1 MYNPASNEISYPV
14 TILLRP
20 HINTVGVTIFYTER
34 FMDLNTGTTIA
45 IGLGLGIAM
54 HFYFKAKKAREDK
67 EAEDSLKT
75 AGDKLDKPAPRTA
88 SAGKTSHAFVPP
100 ASQSARVKPT
110 PSRSGRD
117 YDDGDDLLAT
127 AVVGAAIMDSV
138 EPDTTKTY
146 SSVSVTGFDSGSSD
160 SGSSSSFDSGG
171 DSSCD

>member
-1 MYNPASNEISYPV
+1 
-14 TILLRP
+14 
-20 HINTVGVTIFYTER
+20 
-34 FMDLNTGTTIA
+34 MDLNTGTTIA

-75 AGDKLDKPAPRTA
+75 AGDKLDKPSPRTA

>member
-1 MYNPASNEISYPV
+1 MPLRVTNTSYPV
-14 TILLRP
+14 TMLSLP
-20 HINTVGVTIFYTER
+20 HIIIVGATIPYTER

-54 HFYFKAKKAREDK
+54 HFYFKAKKREEK
-67 EAEDSLKT
+67 EEADSLKT
-75 AGDKLDKPAPRTA
+75 AGNILDKPAPRTP

-117 YDDGDDLLAT
+117 YADGDDLLMT

-146 SSVSVTGFDSGSSD
+146 SSVSVTGFDSCSSD
-160 SGSSSSFDSGG
+160 NGSSSSFDSCG

>member
-1 MYNPASNEISYPV
+1 MPLRVTNTSYPV
-14 TILLRP
+14 TMLSLP
-20 HINTVGVTIFYTER
+20 HIIIVGATIPYTER

-54 HFYFKAKKAREDK
+54 HFYFKAKKKREEME
-67 EAEDSLKT
+67 EADSLKT

-117 YDDGDDLLAT
+117 YADGDDLLMT

-146 SSVSVTGFDSGSSD
+146 SSVSVTGFDSCSSD